1 MTTADGTRTRE
12 RRIGHLDIDVFYASV
27 ELLRYSDLPGLPVFV
42 VGGRQALGLIAETQD
57 ANHARLREDR
67 ERSLVT
73 TATYEEKAWCIHTAM
88 GLMRVALLAPD
99 SLLLPADCDQY
110 RQ

>member
-12 RRIGHLDIDVFYASV
+12 RRIGHLDIDAFYASV
-27 ELLRYSDLPGLPVFV
+27 ELLRYPDQRGLPVV

-57 ANHARLREDR
+57 ANHARLREYR

-73 TATYEEKAWCIHTAM
+73 TATYEEKALGIHSAM
-88 GLMRVALLAPD
+88 GLMRLALLAPD